1 MNRLLPIGIQDF
13 RTLLDGLHTLT
24 GRTVVVLVD
33 EYDKPILD
41 VFDNPEL
48 ARANRDYLRGVY
60 GIIKDA
66 ARHVRF
72 VFVTGVSMFSKVSLS
87 SGLNNLRDISLDP
100 RYSSLEGSI
109 GRIQCSAVPQPIISA
124 VAEPRMMLAVRS
136 SKHTGRSLVIT
147 QMRGE
152 RRGVDGYD
160 QRNSFGPV
168 TPPSGRR

>member
-13 RTLLDGLHTLT
+13 RTLLDGLHTLI

-41 VFDNPEL
+41 VLDNPEL

-72 VFVTGVSMFSKVSLS
+72 VFVTGVSLF

-136 SKHTGRSLVIT
+136 SKRTGRSLVIAH
-147 QMRGE
+147 MRGK

>member
-13 RTLLDGLHTLT
+13 RTLLDGLHTLI

-41 VFDNPEL
+41 VLDNPEL

-72 VFVTGVSMFSKVSLS
+72 VFVTGVSLF

-109 GRIQCSAVPQPIISA
+109 GRIQCSAVPQPISSSA
-124 VAEPRMMLAVRS
+124 AQQRERASPHRRRRCGAE
-136 SKHTGRSLVIT
+136 
-147 QMRGE
+147 
-152 RRGVDGYD
+152 
-160 QRNSFGPV
+160 
-168 TPPSGRR
+168 